1 METNICS
8 SISLF
13 VARKRDY
20 KRASWDLE
28 YVVRALDPT
37 CVRAWCCLAGV
48 NKRMGN
54 DEGYEYCIAKARLY
68 GRRTCSE
75 YVENFVVKIKSD
87 F

>member
-1 METNICS
+1 MGTNTR
-8 SISLF
+8 SLIF
-13 VARKRDY
+13 RKREY

-28 YVVRALDPT
+28 YVVRALDPE

-54 DEGYEYCIAKARLY
+54 DEAYEHCISKARLY
-68 GRRTCSE
+68 GRRTGQE
-75 YVENFVVKIKSD
+75 YVENFIVKIKSD